1 MFTEEEI
8 AKILDDAKDE
18 LRANLVEDMKNQ
30 MKSSVEYTLGAELRK
45 VVAEYV
51 KDEIVPDL
59 KARLIDD
66 KPIILKAAIN
76 SANEVGEILSKA
88 LVEDMKEKLGK
99 DYTRRNIL
107 NAIWK

>member
-18 LRANLVEDMKNQ
+18 LRANLVEDMKSQ
-30 MKSSVEYTLGAELRK
+30 MKASVEYTLGAEVRK
-45 VVAEYV
+45 VVVEYV
-51 KDEIVPDL
+51 KDEIVPGL

-66 KPIILKAAIN
+66 RPIILKAAIA
-76 SANEVGEILSKA
+76 SANEVGEMLSRA